1 MFAVNEYF
9 DGNVKSLAFNA
20 GEDKATVG
28 VMAVGE
34 YEFGTNCIEHMTLVS
49 GAMSIMQPGETQW
62 QVIAVNETFIVE
74 ANVSFKVKI
83 DAESAY
89 LCLYK

>member
-9 DGNVKSLAFNA
+9 EGNVKSLSFNP
-20 GEDKATVG
+20 GEEKATVG

-34 YEFGTNCIEHMTLVS
+34 YEFGTNCVEHMTLVT
-49 GAMSIMQPGETQW
+49 GAMAVILPGEKNW
-62 QVIAVNETFIVE
+62 KEIEVGETFVVE
-74 ANVSFKVKI
+74 ANVKFKVKI
-83 DAESAY
+83 EVECAY

>member
-1 MFAVNEYF
+1 MFEGNEYF

-28 VMAVGE
+28 VMAAGE
-34 YEFGTNCIEHMTLVS
+34 YEFATNCVEHMTLIS
-49 GAMSIMQPGETQW
+49 GTMSVMLPGSSQW
-62 QVIAVNETFIVE
+62 RTIAVNEMFIVE
-74 ANVSFKVKI
+74 ADVSFTVKI
-83 DAESAY
+83 EVDSAY

>member
-49 GAMSIMQPGETQW
+49 GVMSIMQPGETQW
-62 QVIAVNETFIVE
+62 QVIAVNEMFVVA
-74 ANVSFKVKI
+74 ANVTFKVKI
-83 DAESAY
+83 EAESAY

>member
-9 DGNVKSLAFNA
+9 DGKVKSLAFKA

-49 GAMSIMQPGETQW
+49 GDMSVILPGESEW
-62 QVIAVNETFIVE
+62 RVIAVNEMFIVE

-83 DAESAY
+83 GIESAY

>member
-20 GEDKATVG
+20 GKDKATVG

-34 YEFGTNCIEHMTLVS
+34 YEFGTNCIEHMTLIS
-49 GAMSIMQPGETQW
+49 GAMSIMQPGETDW
-62 QVIAVNETFIVE
+62 KKIAVNEMFIVE

-83 DAESAY
+83 EAESAY